1 VKSAAT
7 TGLSSSIIRTVLFDL
22 DGTLL
27 DTAPDLCYAL
37 NILRDENGLPPLS
50 LEFVRPAASHGGIA
64 IVRKGFDLDPEAA
77 EFEPLR
83 KRFLEIYQDNLARE
97 TNLFDGMQDL
107 LESIES
113 SDMKWGVVTNK
124 PSWLTEPL
132 LDALDL
138 TPRAACIVSGDSI
151 PMKKPHPAPLI
162 HACMLSESLI
172 GECLYVGDAERDIQA
187 GKNAGMRTVI
197 ALFGYIDE
205 NDHPETWGADHMVS
219 SPAEILH
226 WINTL

>member
-1 VKSAAT
+1 VKPAVST
-7 TGLSSSIIRTVLFDL
+7 DLPSSIIRTVLFDL

-37 NILRDENGLPPLS
+37 NILRQEHGLPPLS
-50 LEFVRPAASHGGIA
+50 LESVRPAASHGGIA
-64 IVRKGFDLDPEAA
+64 IVRKGFSMNPDEPG
-77 EFEPLR
+77 FEPLR
-83 KRFLEIYQDNLARE
+83 KRFLEIYQDNLVRE
-97 TNLFDGMQDL
+97 TAFFNGMAEL
-107 LESIES
+107 LENIES
-113 SDMKWGVVTNK
+113 TGMKWGVVTNK

-132 LDALDL
+132 LEKLGL
-138 TPRAACIVSGDSI
+138 SQRAACIVSGDTI

-162 HACMLSESLI
+162 HACMLSQSLVT
-172 GECLYVGDAERDIQA
+172 ECLYVGDAERDIQA
-187 GKNAGMRTVI
+187 GNSAGMKTIV

-205 NDHPETWGADHMVS
+205 NDRPETWGADHLVS